1 MLQITNS
8 SDTNTQIN
16 SVELQKR
23 IVLLVNMGAP
33 MSQKEMKQFLK
44 RMFRDKAI
52 LFAPTLVR
60 TIVST
65 IISEF
70 RYKSSWKK
78 YLLIGTSPLLRS
90 MDMIADDLQKE
101 LGEDFAVS
109 CAYSYSKPL
118 VTEKIS
124 ELYAQ
129 GFRNIDIIS
138 MYPQPSFS
146 TTGSVSSSLNKLNRK
161 HPDIHL
167 RFVADYSENSLFVA
181 YWSRL
186 ISIKI
191 EQEKY
196 RQPHL
201 LFSAHAIPLSFVK
214 RGDVYIQKI
223 QNSAK
228 FIAESLKL
236 SYSIA
241 YQSKIGP
248 VEWTKPAATDML
260 EVLKRSGIDEI
271 VVIPISFVNENLET
285 AFDLDEVLI
294 PFAKNTLNFDNICR
308 VVIPET
314 DSTLV
319 KMFGDFVR
327 KSD

>member
-1 MLQITNS
+1 MRTITNS
-8 SDTNTQIN
+8 SEKTRAKHSTENH
-16 SVELQKR
+16 KR

-33 MSQKEMKQFLK
+33 NSRTDMKLFLK

-52 LFAPTLVR
+52 LFAPTFVR
-60 TIVST
+60 TIVSA
-65 IISEF
+65 IISKF

-78 YLLIGTSPLLRS
+78 YLLIDESPLLRS
-90 MDMIADDLQKE
+90 MEMIADDLQEE
-101 LGEDFAVS
+101 LGTDFAVS
-109 CAYSYSKPL
+109 CAYSYSEPL
-118 VTEKIS
+118 ITDKIS
-124 ELYAQ
+124 ELYEQ
-129 GFRNIDIIS
+129 GIRSIDIIS

-146 TTGSVSSSLNKLNRK
+146 TTGSVSSSLDILSGK

-167 RFVADYSENSLFVA
+167 RFVADYSENPLFVL

-186 ISIKI
+186 ISQII
-191 EQEKY
+191 IQEKY

-228 FIAESLKL
+228 FIAESLHL
-236 SYSIA
+236 PYSIA

-248 VEWTKPAATDML
+248 VAWTKPATTDML

-285 AFDLDEVLI
+285 AFDLDVKLI
-294 PFAKNTLNFDNICR
+294 PFAKNTLKIENICR
-308 VVIPET
+308 VMIPET
-314 DSTLV
+314 DTSLV
-319 KMFGDFVR
+319 KMFSEFVN
-327 KSD
+327 